1 VLKINHSYILSLKDD
16 WDGEISTEKAVAHNA
31 HEAEAHISMYTQT
44 APSVV
49 DLVILIGLQLNG
61 LFLTNS
67 LLCLRA
73 QVQSLHLSLFLWACS
88 ASRCCWSSIS
98 LYIHLLTATNTS

>member
-1 VLKINHSYILSLKDD
+1 MLKINHSYILSLKDD

-49 DLVILIGLQLNG
+49 DRSCYSHRAPTQRSFFNQQLALFKGSGSISPSLSVSVGLLCISVLLVI
-61 LFLTNS
+61 
-67 LLCLRA
+67 
-73 QVQSLHLSLFLWACS
+73 H
-88 ASRCCWSSIS
+88 
-98 LYIHLLTATNTS
+98 